1 MEPLANKRNGL
12 NPLTIFLNSSVLDA
26 WLGSK
31 HTSEGCFSR
40 LTFNKK
46 INEISGDMQVGR

>member
-1 MEPLANKRNGL
+1 MESLANKRNGL
-12 NPLTIFLNSSVLDA
+12 NPLTIFLNSFVLDA

-46 INEISGDMQVGR
+46 INEISGDM